1 MRNYLTGKERLLVAL
16 LAFILPFSFAK
27 AEAREDGKTGQQ
39 GWYIGV
45 EGGCLSASLPSQA
58 SDMTRRTSVGLL
70 AYMGAIVSTP
80 SSRLSYL
87 PSMER

>member
-1 MRNYLTGKERLLVAL
+1 M
-16 LAFILPFSFAK
+16 AK
-27 AEAREDGKTGQQ
+27 QRDFNDF
-39 GWYIGV
+39 
-45 EGGCLSASLPSQA
+45 LSEIEPS
-58 SDMTRRTSVGLL
+58 STTV

>member
-1 MRNYLTGKERLLVAL
+1 MRNYLTGKERLLVAA
-16 LAFILPFSFAK
+16 LALILPFSFAK

-39 GWYIGV
+39 GWYVGV
-45 EGGCLSASLPSQA
+45 VECLSASLLSQV
-58 SDMTRRTSVGLL
+58 SDTTRRISVGLL